1 MKLSYLFDI
10 DGTLTSARTKMT
22 SEFTSFFLGWME
34 NKNIYLV
41 TGSDRRKVIQQMP
54 SSILA
59 RCKGV
64 FSSMA
69 NEFRS
74 EDQLVYSNDWKPS
87 PKLVKE
93 LVMIRI
99 NSEYDP
105 KRENFIEYR
114 QGMINFSVAGRHSTK
129 KQRAEYH
136 AWDKEVGERDSI
148 VKKLR
153 AKYKRLDFC
162 LGGEISIDIQPKGKN
177 KAQASKWI
185 RKYEGGK
192 IVFFGDKCMEGGND
206 YDIVEDIKKNK
217 GDKYFQVDNPLTTL
231 KLLKDYEK

>member
-153 AKYKRLDFC
+153 AKYKRLDFKRVS
-162 LGGEISIDIQPKGKN
+162 GYVN
-177 KAQASKWI
+177 TKA
-185 RKYEGGK
+185 
-192 IVFFGDKCMEGGND
+192 
-206 YDIVEDIKKNK
+206 
-217 GDKYFQVDNPLTTL
+217 
-231 KLLKDYEK
+231 EK